1 VSEAATPAPAGAIAP
16 TDAAMRRKGRLA
28 ASRRRAASQAG
39 VKASGFEGQLTP
51 LLLLAPQ
58 LLILLLFF
66 FIPAGRTLTQAF
78 TLQDPFGQEV
88 IFVGLENIRALLRS
102 AEYLASVR
110 ISVVFTLAT
119 TVLTLGVG
127 LLLAF
132 ASDRILRLRSVY
144 RTVLLVPYAIAPA
157 VAGIIWAFLF
167 NPVVGPAAFLLHALG
182 IPWNPTRIGDHALVL
197 VVLAASW
204 KHVCYNY
211 IFLLAALAAVPRTV
225 IEASAVD
232 GATPLRRFFA
242 IQLPMIMP
250 TVFFLT
256 VMNIVHG
263 LFETFAIIDATTRG
277 GPAAAT
283 SILVYKVYVDG
294 FVNLDLGGS
303 AAQSLLLMGFAMIL
317 TFIQFRALDRRISYE
332 VSQ

>member
-1 VSEAATPAPAGAIAP
+1 LSEAVTLAGPAPRA
-16 TDAAMRRKGRLA
+16 
-28 ASRRRAASQAG
+28 RRAAAFFRRRPASRAG
-39 VKASGFEGQLTP
+39 VKASGFDGQLVP
-51 LLLLAPQ
+51 MLLLSPQ

-66 FIPAGRTLTQAF
+66 FIPAIRVLVQAF

-88 IFVGLENIRALLRS
+88 IFVGLENIEALLRS
-102 AEYLASVR
+102 AEYRSAVW
-110 ISVVFTLAT
+110 ISAVFTVAT
-119 TVLTLGVG
+119 TVLTLAVG
-127 LLLAF
+127 MVLAF
-132 ASDRILRLRSVY
+132 ATDRVIRLRGAY

-157 VAGIIWAFLF
+157 IAGILWAFLF

-182 IPWNPTRIGDHALVL
+182 LPWNPTRIGDHAMIL

-225 IEASAVD
+225 IEAAAVD

-250 TVFFLT
+250 TVFFLV

-277 GPAAAT
+277 GPAAST
-283 SILVYKVYVDG
+283 GILVYKVYVDG

-303 AAQSLLLMGFAMIL
+303 AAQSLLLMAFAMVL
-317 TFIQFRALDRRISYE
+317 TFIQFRAIDRRVNYD
-332 VSQ
+332 VAQ

>member
-1 VSEAATPAPAGAIAP
+1 MSDAATLSAPAPRLRAGSRP
-16 TDAAMRRKGRLA
+16 LP
-28 ASRRRAASQAG
+28 RRRRRIGSRAG
-39 VKASGFEGQLTP
+39 VKASGFEGQLVP

-66 FIPAGRTLTQAF
+66 FIPAVRVLIQAF

-88 IFVGLENIRALLRS
+88 IFVGLENILALLRN
-102 AEYLASVR
+102 AEYHASVR

-119 TVLTLGVG
+119 TALTLGVG
-127 LLLAF
+127 LVLAF
-132 ASDRILRLRSVY
+132 ATDRVLRLRSAY
-144 RTVLLVPYAIAPA
+144 RTVLLLPYAIAPA
-157 VAGIIWAFLF
+157 VAGILWAFLF

-182 IPWNPTRIGDHALVL
+182 IPWNPTRIGDHAMVL

-204 KHVCYNY
+204 KHVCYNF
-211 IFLLAALAAVPRTV
+211 IFLLAALAAVPRAV
-225 IEASAVD
+225 IEAAAVD
-232 GATPLRRFFA
+232 GATPLRRFLA

-250 TVFFLT
+250 TVFFLV
-256 VMNIVHG
+256 VMNVVHG

-283 SILVYKVYVDG
+283 SILVYKVYLDG

-303 AAQSLLLMGFAMIL
+303 AAQSLLLMVFAIVL
-317 TFIQFRALDRRISYE
+317 TVIQFRAIDRRVSYD
-332 VSQ
+332 VAQ

>member
-1 VSEAATPAPAGAIAP
+1 MSEAVTLSGPA
-16 TDAAMRRKGRLA
+16 RGRLA
-28 ASRRRAASQAG
+28 PFRRQTRRVASRAG
-39 VKASGFEGQLTP
+39 VKASGFEGQLLP

-66 FIPAGRTLTQAF
+66 FIPAVRVLVQAF
-78 TLQDPFGQEV
+78 TLQDPFGQDI
-88 IFVGLENIRALLRS
+88 IFVGLENIQALLRS
-102 AEYLASVR
+102 AEYHASAWA
-110 ISVVFTLAT
+110 SVVFTLAS
-119 TVLTLGVG
+119 TVLTLVVG
-127 LLLAF
+127 LVLAF
-132 ASDRILRLRSVY
+132 ATDRVVRLRGGY

-157 VAGIIWAFLF
+157 IAGILWAFLF

-182 IPWNPTRIGDHALVL
+182 IPWNPTRVGNHAMVL

-225 IEASAVD
+225 MEAAAVD
-232 GATPLRRFFA
+232 GASPLRRFFA
-242 IQLPMIMP
+242 IQLPMITP
-250 TVFFLT
+250 TIFFLV
-256 VMNIVHG
+256 VMNVVHG

-303 AAQSLLLMGFAMIL
+303 AAQSLLLMVFAMIL
-317 TFIQFRALDRRISYE
+317 TFIQFRAIDRRVSYDLG
-332 VSQ
+332 Q